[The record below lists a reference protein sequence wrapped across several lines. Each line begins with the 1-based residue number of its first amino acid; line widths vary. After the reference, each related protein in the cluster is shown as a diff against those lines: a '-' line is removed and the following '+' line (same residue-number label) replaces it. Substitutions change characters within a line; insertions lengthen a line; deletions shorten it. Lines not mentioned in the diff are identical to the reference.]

1 MNQKKNRRLHIRTHQ
16 DCDGASVEGD
26 GAQRHSGEV
35 GRALRTGPRL
45 DGGAGRR
52 LGPARGP
59 IGVEGG
65 GGDGWVLRAAIL
77 IRVKRCTQNIFE
89 KKNILIHVK
98 LL

>member
-59 IGVEGG
+59 TRVEGG
-65 GGDGWVLRAAIL
+65 GGDGVGAQGR
-77 IRVKRCTQNIFE
+77 NIDSCETLYTNYF
-89 KKNILIHVK
+89 
-98 LL
+98 